1 MDQSR
6 DYRELGAELPEGVE
20 PGQDGLVI
28 ELADQ
33 IFHNICYAT
42 LFASGNDANVSL
54 PGRFAGCGG

>member
-28 ELADQ
+28 ELADRN
-33 IFHNICYAT
+33 F
-42 LFASGNDANVSL
+42 
-54 PGRFAGCGG
+54 P